1 MKVIICGAGQVGW
14 QIARHLS
21 GELNDVTVVD
31 SNPELVKRATDTLD
45 VQGIAGFASYPDVL
59 DRAGARD
66 ADMIIAAT
74 YSDEVNMV
82 TCQVAHSVFA
92 INRKIARLRSQSY
105 LTAIY
110 SDLYRRD
117 HLPIDVV
124 ISPER
129 EVAAAAMQRLSAP
142 AAFDIETFMDGKAQ
156 FLGIRIDED
165 CPIINTSLRQLTDLF
180 STLRTI
186 VVGVRREGT
195 LFAPEA
201 DDQLFAGDDCYLFT
215 HVEDVPRTM
224 EIFGKTQKKRERVVV
239 VGGGN
244 VGLTVAKELENTA
257 DRIRVKVIERER
269 KCAERAAEALER
281 TIVLHGDG
289 LDSAL
294 LNEAGITRADAMLA
308 VTDDDKTNML
318 AAVRAK
324 AEGCSMAVALINDP
338 TLVPLMEPLGI
349 DAYINPRATTV
360 SSILRHIRHGRV
372 RQVYS
377 IGDAEAEVIEAEVM
391 STSPMAGQR
400 LRDID
405 FPEGV
410 LVGAVMKGEEVVRPV
425 GSLRVDEG
433 DVVAIFAMSDDVPEV
448 ERLMQ
453 VSIDFF

>member
-21 GELNDVTVVD
+21 GEQNDVTVVD
-31 SNPELVKRATDTLD
+31 SNPDLVRRATDTLD

-59 DRAGARD
+59 DKAGARD

-74 YSDEVNMV
+74 HSDEVNMV
-82 TCQVAHSVFA
+82 TCQVAHSVFS
-92 INRKIARLRSQSY
+92 IQRKIARLRAQSY

-129 EVAAAAMQRLSAP
+129 EVAEAAMQRLAAP
-142 AAFDIETFMDGKAQ
+142 AAFDTEIFMDGKAQ
-156 FLGIRIDED
+156 LLGITIEDD
-165 CPIINTSLRQLTDLF
+165 CPVVNTPLRQLTDLF
-180 STLRTI
+180 STLRSI
-186 VVGVRREGT
+186 VVGVRRDGT
-195 LFAPEA
+195 LFAPEPN
-201 DDQLFAGDDCYLFT
+201 DQLFVGDDCYVFV
-215 HVEDVPRTM
+215 HVDDISRTL
-224 EIFGKTQKKRERVVV
+224 EVFGKEQFKQERLVI

-244 VGLTVAKELENTA
+244 VGLTVAKALE
-257 DRIRVKVIERER
+257 DRERRTRTKVIEKSRQ
-269 KCAERAAEALER
+269 CAERAAEALER

-289 LDSAL
+289 LDAAL
-294 LNEAGITRADAMLA
+294 LNEAGIDRADAMLA

-324 AEGCSMAVALINDP
+324 AEGCPYAIALINDP
-338 TLVPLMEPLGI
+338 TLVPLMGPLGI

-372 RQVYS
+372 RAVYS
-377 IGDAEAEVIEAEVM
+377 IGDAEAEVIEAEVL

-400 LRDID
+400 IRDID
-405 FPEGV
+405 FPEGA
-410 LVGAVMKGEEVVRPV
+410 LVGAIMRNGEVMRPV
-425 GSLRVDEG
+425 GGLRIEEK
-433 DVVAIFAMSDDVPEV
+433 DVIAIFAMADDVPEV